1 MKSFKQLTEEIYKSG
16 GSEVIMSKS
25 EKDEIKSRKKMG
37 IKIRK
42 AKHAHTKPS
51 KRKPTPNK
59 YKPDCFAQH
68 DHDRRRKT
76 AG

>member
-42 AKHAHTKPS
+42 AKHAHTKAS
-51 KRKPTPNK
+51 KRKTKLPTGKSSVHPTK
-59 YKPDCFAQH
+59 QKS
-68 DHDRRRKT
+68 
-76 AG
+76 